1 MEKLKKDEL
10 PENKWKR
17 IKTKNNT
24 MESKQ
29 MDKNRKKK
37 SNERNCQCDKDKEV
51 GEVFL
56 FLKWIVLKLS
66 NHYSIL

>member
-24 MESKQ
+24 MESKK

-37 SNERNCQCDKDKEV
+37 SNERN
-51 GEVFL
+51 
-56 FLKWIVLKLS
+56 
-66 NHYSIL
+66 HH